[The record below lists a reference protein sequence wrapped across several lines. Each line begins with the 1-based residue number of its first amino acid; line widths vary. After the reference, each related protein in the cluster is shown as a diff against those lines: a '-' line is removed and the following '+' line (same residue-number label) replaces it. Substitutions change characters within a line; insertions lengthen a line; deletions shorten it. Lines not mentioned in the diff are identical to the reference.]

1 MSHCNTRTVFKMF
14 NDEANSL
21 MLGAVIGPEGF
32 GWRNSASQST
42 NKGIQFTVCSGRK
55 LGWCFSLSSLQ
66 FSFSFSSF
74 RIKNKQ
80 NIWIWAHSLSEPP
93 RLFFHYAQA
102 YTQTHTMSLS
112 MLYICDLFSISLNLE
127 HVAYVMLKGTVST
140 HRILF
145 LALLRGLFICFT
157 CVIVMCF

>member
-112 MLYICDLFSISLNLE
+112 MLYIYVTFLVFPWTWNMLRMWCWKEPLVLI
-127 HVAYVMLKGTVST
+127 AY
-140 HRILF
+140 
-145 LALLRGLFICFT
+145 CFWL
-157 CVIVMCF
+157 C